1 MEARSDDES
10 TAAVPLGGPPHDLPA
25 GAGWPAS
32 AELRPDTAVSP
43 VIRGEPVAI
52 PTPAWGSAIVVDDD
66 EVVIAELV
74 DDEAVPSAAAG
85 GPSAAAGPSAAG
97 GQGAAHAAEP
107 EPASGRA
114 RLLPVVGWTAA
125 ALALAT
131 AVLTGVAVQ
140 VDSTGAHAAATTL
153 AWVAIGLSAATVV
166 VGIGAAFARRSR
178 VVGLLAAFAGVI
190 ANPWILLQI
199 LTFFSS

>member
-1 MEARSDDES
+1 VEARSDDES

-25 GAGWPAS
+25 GAGWAAN

-85 GPSAAAGPSAAG
+85 GPSAAA